1 MDVVETEVRKSVLV
15 VDDNPL
21 IRNVVQSLLQQ
32 ENFDVTVAPNGNRA
46 LEIIE
51 HKPVDIIVC
60 DVMMPDMDGYEL
72 FDAVRENQLHSHIPF
87 VFLTALDTESELKRG
102 YQSGCD
108 AYVTKPFDPE
118 MLISTIRGKVLRS
131 ADLKRSLEHQSDRFR
146 KRVLHTLSH
155 EFRTPLVAINT
166 GSEMLLDG
174 ISSNSEEEN
183 EKSRKLI
190 EAIHRGGQRLE
201 RLVNDFMILQ
211 QIEAGVAA
219 GVQSKRARMHSVRSL
234 VDCAVE
240 SMEQIATEQG
250 AEIICTVTCQGAQV
264 KVCDVQIIEVLKRLI
279 ENSIKFSHDKKLVEI
294 VAVRDNNEIRISV
307 ADSGIGFDPVKMQS
321 SLGVF
326 NQIDREKHEQQGGGL
341 GLAIASRYVDLNGGS
356 LSFSARSHGG
366 AVVTIHLPVGHCG
379 AS

>member
-1 MDVVETEVRKSVLV
+1 MEVVEAEERKSVLV

-32 ENFDVTVAPNGNRA
+32 ENFDVTVAPNGSKA
-46 LEIIE
+46 LDVIE

-60 DVMMPDMDGYEL
+60 DVMMPGMDGYEL
-72 FDAVRENQLHSHIPF
+72 FNAVRESEAHSHIPF

-102 YQSGCD
+102 WQSGCD

-174 ISSNSEEEN
+174 IASESEEEN
-183 EKSRKLI
+183 EKSKKLI

-219 GVQSKRARMHSVRSL
+219 GVQSKRARLHNVRSL
-234 VDCAVE
+234 VDCAIE
-240 SMEQIATEQG
+240 SMSHLANEQG
-250 AEIICTVTCQGAQV
+250 AEIICSVTCQAAQV

-279 ENSIKFSHDKKLVEI
+279 ENSIKFSREKKLIEV
-294 VAVRDNNEIRISV
+294 VAVQDNNEIRISI
-307 ADSGIGFDPVKMQS
+307 ADSGIGFDPGKMQS
-321 SLGVF
+321 SIGAF

-341 GLAIASRYVDLNGGS
+341 GLAIASRYAELNGGS
-356 LSFSARSHGG
+356 LSFASRPHGG
-366 AVVTIHLPVGHCG
+366 AVVTVHLPVGHCG
-379 AS
+379 PS